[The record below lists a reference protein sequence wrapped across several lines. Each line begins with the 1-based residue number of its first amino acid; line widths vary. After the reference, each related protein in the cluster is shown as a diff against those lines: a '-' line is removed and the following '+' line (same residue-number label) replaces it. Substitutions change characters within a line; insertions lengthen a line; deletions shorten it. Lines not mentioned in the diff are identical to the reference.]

1 MLGPTFPNRFYT
13 HSASTDRISNTFT
26 ISTLP
31 TIWDH
36 LAAAGVPA
44 NYYYSDLPIL
54 ALWGGKYGPISKPI
68 DNFFADAASG
78 HLPSYS
84 YVDPSFIGEDEG
96 SSNDDHPHADIR
108 RGQNLVGRVV
118 KALTESPQWLATPRS
133 SSRTTSG
140 AASSITCVLPLS
152 G

>member
-1 MLGPTFPNRFYT
+1 MPR
-13 HSASTDRISNTFT
+13 
-26 ISTLP
+26 
-31 TIWDH
+31 
-36 LAAAGVPA
+36 
-44 NYYYSDLPIL
+44 
-54 ALWGGKYGPISKPI
+54 
-68 DNFFADAASG
+68 SG

-118 KALTESPQWLATPRS
+118 KALTESPQWRNTALDRHVRRVGRLLRPR
-133 SSRTTSG
+133 
-140 AASSITCVLPLS
+140 ASSALP